1 MSYLSTTLAHVADRH
16 ALRQLDVA
24 ERSGISK
31 GAISRVFSGETFD
44 LSDKNFV
51 AILKAFAADPKAQAE
66 LLIARCM
73 DATQCARAQNI
84 AGAELVHIGIK
95 QSAKAENVA
104 VELSENVHLSKE
116 TERAISY
123 LRSQCPVNSDL
134 EKHLVGYAK
143 LFGMK

>member
-16 ALRQLDVA
+16 ALRQLDIA

-31 GAISRVFSGETFD
+31 GFMSRVFSGETFD

-51 AILKAFAADPKAQAE
+51 SILKAFAADPKAQAE
-66 LLIARCM
+66 LIVARCM
-73 DATQCARAQNI
+73 DATQCARAEKI
-84 AGAELVHIGIK
+84 PGAELVHIGIK
-95 QSAKAENVA
+95 HGAKAENVG

-116 TERAISY
+116 TERAIAH
-123 LRSQCPVNSDL
+123 LRSLCPVNSEL
-134 EKHLVGYAK
+134 EKHLVGYAR

>member
-1 MSYLSTTLAHVADRH
+1 M
-16 ALRQLDVA
+16 DVA
-24 ERSGISK
+24 ERAGISR
-31 GAISRVFSGETFD
+31 GAMSRVFSGETFD

-66 LLIARCM
+66 LIVARCM
-73 DATQCARAQNI
+73 DATQCTRAENI

-95 QSAKAENVA
+95 QSAKAENIA

-134 EKHLVGYAK
+134 EKLLVTHAR
-143 LFGMK
+143 LMGMR